1 MLLKSLRISAGETQT
16 GLAKKVG
23 VSQGALSMW
32 ETGCSSPKITDLPK
46 IAEAL
51 NVPVETVLECFIK
64 KAE

>member
-1 MLLKSLRISAGETQT
+1 MCLKALRVSAGKTQT
-16 GLAKKVG
+16 ELAKKLG

-32 ETGCSSPKITDLPK
+32 ETGISSPKITDLPK

-51 NVPVETVLECFIK
+51 NVPVETILECFIG